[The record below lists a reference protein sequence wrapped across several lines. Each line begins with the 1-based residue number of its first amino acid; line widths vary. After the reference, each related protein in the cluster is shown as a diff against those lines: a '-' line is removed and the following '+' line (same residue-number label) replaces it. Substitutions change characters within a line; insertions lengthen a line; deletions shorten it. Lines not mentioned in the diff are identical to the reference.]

1 VPDEI
6 SSVNASVYESP
17 VVISSA
23 SGVERSG
30 CLAFGRPGVNLPFV
44 PDPVH
49 FVVPQVGKLVI
60 FPSYIWHE
68 TMPFIA
74 SDNRVVIAFDIIPKR
89 GK

>member
-6 SSVNASVYESP
+6 SSVNERPA
-17 VVISSA
+17 VISSA
-23 SGVERSG
+23 SEVERSG
-30 CLAFGRPGVNLPFV
+30 YLAFGRPGVNLPIV

-68 TMPFIA
+68 TIPFSA
-74 SDNRVVIAFDIIPKR
+74 SDNRVVIAFDIIPIREK
-89 GK
+89 